1 MIFLTEVQGM
11 SRLFDLD
18 WQLIADSCLSIIA
31 VFVLFLLMS
40 YLLFN
45 PARNMLNS
53 RKDKIR
59 NDLETAKQDKEEAGR
74 LKEEYET
81 KLKEID
87 REAESILSEARKKAL
102 NNENQIIA
110 QAKEK
115 LISQFGGYLRTLV
128 FFSEN
133 RYSDP
138 LTLKSAKLSIEFL
151 RKDLAI

>member
-1 MIFLTEVQGM
+1 MWTTALVCGGE
-11 SRLFDLD
+11 DL
-18 WQLIADSCLSIIA
+18 LG
-31 VFVLFLLMS
+31 
-40 YLLFN
+40 
-45 PARNMLNS
+45 P
-53 RKDKIR
+53 
-59 NDLETAKQDKEEAGR
+59 E
-74 LKEEYET
+74 
-81 KLKEID
+81 
-87 REAESILSEARKKAL
+87 
-102 NNENQIIA
+102 IIA

>member
-1 MIFLTEVQGM
+1 MGPE
-11 SRLFDLD
+11 
-18 WQLIADSCLSIIA
+18 
-31 VFVLFLLMS
+31 
-40 YLLFN
+40 
-45 PARNMLNS
+45 
-53 RKDKIR
+53 
-59 NDLETAKQDKEEAGR
+59 
-74 LKEEYET
+74 
-81 KLKEID
+81 
-87 REAESILSEARKKAL
+87 
-102 NNENQIIA
+102 IIA